1 MVDRRPRLLVLN
13 RSYWPDAEAT
23 GQLLTELCEDLA
35 AQFEI
40 AVIAGQPNQNPAGIE
55 FRRTGW
61 AERRGVRIRRVWN
74 SRFPK
79 SYLPGKAVNLLS
91 YLCSAFWAALW
102 APRPDIVLVET
113 DPPLLAFLGW
123 FLQRWHRARLV
134 VYLQDIYPDVAVAL
148 GKLPEGRVTGVFRRL
163 LAGVYRQADRIVVL
177 SRDMQ
182 ALLVRWGLSGKNVE
196 YIPNWVDTAHVR
208 PAAEPNPFR
217 VLHELEGRFVVM
229 YSGNMGL
236 CQRLEDVI
244 TAARLLRERPEV
256 LFLLVGDGASRKSL
270 EQLAA
275 DLPNVRF
282 LPYQPKDTLAE
293 SLSAADLHLLPVD
306 PRVISC
312 LMPSKLYGILAAGRP
327 VLAVAPDDCE
337 LSEVVRSEGVG
348 RVVPPGQPERLAAA
362 ICDALGDRQELARMG
377 AAARRVAQRDYDRPK
392 IIGRFGRMLSALDAS
407 PPESGSP

>member
-1 MVDRRPRLLVLN
+1 
-13 RSYWPDAEAT
+13 
-23 GQLLTELCEDLA
+23 
-35 AQFEI
+35 
-40 AVIAGQPNQNPAGIE
+40 
-55 FRRTGW
+55 
-61 AERRGVRIRRVWN
+61 
-74 SRFPK
+74 
-79 SYLPGKAVNLLS
+79 
-91 YLCSAFWAALW
+91 
-102 APRPDIVLVET
+102 
-113 DPPLLAFLGW
+113 
-123 FLQRWHRARLV
+123 
-134 VYLQDIYPDVAVAL
+134 
-148 GKLPEGRVTGVFRRL
+148 
-163 LAGVYRQADRIVVL
+163 
-177 SRDMQ
+177 
-182 ALLVRWGLSGKNVE
+182 
-196 YIPNWVDTAHVR
+196 VR